1 MAIPHLPHLPH
12 LPWGKSTH
20 EPSQV
25 NCPLLQAVPE
35 NEELQRR
42 CAALLEAIKEL
53 PVMGEQVGVMGW
65 DGENF
70 FPIFLGD
77 ILDILWRLLMGYVK
91 LI

>member
-1 MAIPHLPHLPH
+1 
-12 LPWGKSTH
+12 
-20 EPSQV
+20 V

-70 FPIFLGD
+70 FPHFFWGD